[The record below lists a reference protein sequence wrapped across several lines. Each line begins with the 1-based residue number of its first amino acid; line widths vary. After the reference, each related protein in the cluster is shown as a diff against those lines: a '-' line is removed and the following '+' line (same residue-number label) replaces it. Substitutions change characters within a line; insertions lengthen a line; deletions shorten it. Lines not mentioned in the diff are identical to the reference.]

1 MTMPQN
7 PNAKL
12 ENGKRWRYLVP
23 FLILL
28 LFLALFAGGLFP
40 RLGRWREIETLA
52 RQNDPIKVSTM
63 TLTPL
68 RQPIELVLPSTTQ
81 AMHITP
87 LWARTNGYL
96 TNYLVDIGDKTK
108 EGQLLAEIDTPE
120 VDRELLQARADLES
134 AKAKLN
140 IASISAK
147 RWTDLYQLNAQAVP
161 HQEVDE
167 RMSTLHS
174 AEGDVKAAEANVQR
188 LEKIQG
194 FNRIY
199 APFDGTIIERNID
212 VGSLITAGSNGNPQ
226 QLFKIAQVDPLR
238 VFVNVPQFYYRT
250 IKDGL
255 ETKIK
260 VKEFPHQSFKGVV
273 VRNAGA
279 LDPVARTLSTEIYI
293 DNRDGQLVPGLYA
306 EVIFSLV
313 PEESY
318 FVVPTKALIIRN
330 QAPQAAILDK
340 DNRIKLVDVV
350 IGRDYGKSIEI
361 VSGLNENERLVI
373 NPSPNIVEGVEVD
386 PSSHY

>member
-7 PNAKL
+7 SNSKQ
-12 ENGKRWRYLVP
+12 NSKKWRHLVP
-23 FLILL
+23 FIILL
-28 LFLALFAGGLFP
+28 LLLALFAAGLFP
-40 RLGRWREIETLA
+40 RLGVWREIETLA
-52 RQNDPIKVSTM
+52 EQNIPIKVSTM

-68 RQPIELVLPSTTQ
+68 RQPIELVLPSATE
-81 AMHITP
+81 AMHFTP
-87 LWARTNGYL
+87 IWARTNGYL
-96 TNYLVDIGDKTK
+96 TNYLVDIGDKVK

-134 AKAKLN
+134 AKAKLD

-161 HQEVDE
+161 YQEVEE
-167 RMSTLHS
+167 RTSTLQS
-174 AEGDVKAAEANVQR
+174 AEGAVKAAEANVQR
-188 LEKIQG
+188 LEKVQG
-194 FNRIY
+194 FNQIY
-199 APFDGTIIERNID
+199 APFNGTITERNID
-212 VGSLITAGSNGNPQ
+212 IGSLITAGSNGNPQ

-260 VKEFPHQSFKGVV
+260 IKEFPHQFFKGVV

-279 LDPVARTLSTEIYI
+279 LDPVARTLSTEIHI
-293 DNRDGQLVPGLYA
+293 DNKDGLLVPGLYA

-313 PEESY
+313 PQESY

-330 QAPQAAILDK
+330 QAPQAAILDN
-340 DNRIKLVDVV
+340 DNRIKLVDVAV
-350 IGRDYGKSIEI
+350 GRDYGKSIEI
-361 VSGLNENERLVI
+361 ISGLKENDRLVT
-373 NPSPNIVEGVEVD
+373 NPSPNIIEGIQVD
-386 PSSHY
+386 PS